1 MRQKRREHIVKK
13 EKKKAKTKAGAM
25 RGKRAGKLSRL
36 GSMDLRGES
45 RLAKK
50 ASETCKMLKRGNICQ
65 IVVMIPRVGVG
76 KMDL

>member
-25 RGKRAGKLSRL
+25 RGKRVGKLSRL
-36 GSMDLRGES
+36 GSMDLRGDL

-50 ASETCKMLKRGNICQ
+50 ASETCKKRGNICQ
-65 IVVMIPRVGVG
+65 IVVMIPSAGVG
-76 KMDL
+76 MMDL